1 MSPRPNPNSNPIP
14 LVPVAT
20 SPGVEEQT
28 PVGVVSG
35 PVERSFPHRCR
46 TSQGRTWSMASSDR
60 DEFAQR
66 ARRLTTALGP
76 HVAVLLATFSNRCA
90 STDSTPFIERS
101 LIS

>member
-1 MSPRPNPNSNPIP
+1 
-14 LVPVAT
+14 
-20 SPGVEEQT
+20 
-28 PVGVVSG
+28 
-35 PVERSFPHRCR
+35 
-46 TSQGRTWSMASSDR
+46 MASSDR